1 MFKGER
7 LNGSIL
13 SWPQVCLEC
22 HDRPC
27 ELTQKVEIGLCPYG
41 MNFCRV
47 ENDML
52 IAGIVI
58 RDFGQNSSARR
69 KRYQENRADVVS
81 SSMLQRAIDAFK
93 ARKQQENDHL
103 DEEKK
108 TIIREYVQSQQFKPD
123 FLNPLRD
130 EITKGLSFVH
140 DYRQINTQ
148 IGQNINVVLES
159 RYPQLAT
166 EEKLAKALPAEKAI
180 YEASKFLEEK
190 LNVAK
195 FLLHPDWL
203 YQRDKCVPFR
213 VHGLVTK
220 YVKIYQSQFRSKE
233 VELTVSGSSYGEII
247 AHPEAC
253 AVIPHTLID
262 NALKYSQRKSRVDV
276 FLRDVADGVYL
287 SVESYGPML
296 LPGEESRIFEPFY
309 RGEGA
314 KQLVEEGAG
323 YGLYVSQLV
332 ATEHL
337 GTKIHVE
344 QDLLRHDW

>member
-1 MFKGER
+1 
-7 LNGSIL
+7 
-13 SWPQVCLEC
+13 
-22 HDRPC
+22 
-27 ELTQKVEIGLCPYG
+27 
-41 MNFCRV
+41 
-47 ENDML
+47 ML
-52 IAGIVI
+52 LAGIVV
-58 RDFGQNSSARR
+58 RDYGLQSPARK
-69 KRYQENRADVVS
+69 KRYREYRTDLIS
-81 SSMLQRAIDAFK
+81 SSIVQRAIDAYRSNNK
-93 ARKQQENDHL
+93 GEDAHL
-103 DEEKK
+103 DEEKRK
-108 TIIREYVQSQQFKPD
+108 IICDYVQREQYKSD

-159 RYPQLAT
+159 RYPGLPT
-166 EEKLAKALPAEKAI
+166 EEKLGRALPAEKAI

-203 YQRDKCVPFR
+203 YQRDKCVSFR

-220 YVKIYQSQFRSKE
+220 YVKIYQSQFTSKE
-233 VELTVSGSSYGEII
+233 VELTVSGSSYKEIT

-262 NALKYSQRKSRVDV
+262 NALKYSQRKSRVEV
-276 FLRDVADGVYL
+276 FLKDEDEGVYL
-287 SVESYGPML
+287 SVASYGPML

-314 KQLVEEGAG
+314 KQLAEEGAG
-323 YGLYVSQLV
+323 YGLFVSQLV

-344 QDLLRHDW
+344 QDSLRADWRGHHTSFSLVFPSKAKTLF